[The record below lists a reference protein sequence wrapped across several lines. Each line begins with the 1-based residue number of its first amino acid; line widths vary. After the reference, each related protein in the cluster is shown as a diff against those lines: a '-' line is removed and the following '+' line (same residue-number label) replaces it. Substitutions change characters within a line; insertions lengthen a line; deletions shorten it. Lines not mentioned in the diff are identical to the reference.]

1 MSDVLPKGAY
11 APHDS
16 MSETE
21 MFAWIDDRRNND
33 GPMYE
38 RALARRL
45 HTTIAFDKGRIA
57 KLEANQ
63 RTEGT
68 IEVCLSCRESTLL
81 WDPTKG
87 VCGGGASRHMC
98 PMMQALRAAKDAT

>member
-63 RTEGT
+63 RTPGT
-68 IEVCLSCRESTLL
+68 VEVCAECGETPNSL
-81 WDPTKG
+81 
-87 VCGGGASRHMC
+87 CGGYEKEFEDILAPPEWMPC
-98 PMMQALRAAKDAT
+98 PLRAAKDAT